1 MEIFK
6 IVALGIVGTILIIIV
21 REERPELGM
30 LLSLVVGITL
40 FAFALG
46 KVITVFRLFRN
57 LAWQARINL
66 VFLDTIFKVI
76 GIAYV
81 AEFGAQICR
90 DAGEGVIAQ
99 KIELGAKVL
108 IIVMAFPIFMA
119 LLDALLGLLPT

>member
-6 IVALGIVGTILIIIV
+6 IVSLGIVGTILIIII

-30 LLSLVVGITL
+30 LLSLIVGITL

-46 KVITVFRLFRN
+46 KVITVFQLFRN

-99 KIELGAKVL
+99 KIELGAKIL

-119 LLDALLGLLPT
+119 LLDALLSLLPA